1 MKRCDPARGDK
12 PGRINPSTNFERAT
26 YLVMTDT
33 KRKRRSAAGKYRV
46 YQDRSMRTAAWAVPP
61 PDWVLEE
68 REQRLA
74 AAEAE
79 LSPGEAHLGSPPPSR
94 SALKRER
101 KSRFSERF
109 LLRTWGEA

>member
-1 MKRCDPARGDK
+1 
-12 PGRINPSTNFERAT
+12 
-26 YLVMTDT
+26 
-33 KRKRRSAAGKYRV
+33 
-46 YQDRSMRTAAWAVPP
+46 VPP

-79 LSPGEAHLGSPPPSR
+79 LSPGEGSPAPSR
-94 SALKRER
+94 SALSRRER
-101 KSRFSERF
+101 KSRFSEAF